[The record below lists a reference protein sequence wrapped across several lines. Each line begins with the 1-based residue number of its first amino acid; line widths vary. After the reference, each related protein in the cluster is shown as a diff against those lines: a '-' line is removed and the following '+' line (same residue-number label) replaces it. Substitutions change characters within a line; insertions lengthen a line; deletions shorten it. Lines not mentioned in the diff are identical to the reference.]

1 MREDLLPY
9 YENELSFIRNMG
21 REFAAAYGKIAARLA
36 LEPGKC
42 DDPHVERLIEA
53 FALLAGR
60 IHHKIDDEFP
70 EITESLLNVLYPH
83 YLRPIPSMSIAQL
96 RVDPEQALLAGGH
109 DIAAGSPLYTRPVAG
124 KSTTCTFRTCY
135 PVRLWPLE
143 VTSAAVLPASAMAG
157 VPTTEGASAIVRISL
172 KCTGKARLQALELDK
187 LRFYLDGESQ
197 ILHILYELLFTN
209 VMRVLVRS
217 GEKKPVLADLPRD
230 AIQPVGFGM
239 DEGMLDYSSRSF
251 PGYRVLQEYFAFP
264 MKFLFFDVT
273 GFDRISRAGFA
284 DTMDLFLY
292 LRPFERKE
300 RLQRLEQNV
309 TGDTFQLGCTPIVNL
324 FELMAEPIGITHSAT
339 EYRVIP
345 DVHRQPSTEVYSV
358 DEVRSHSPSEET
370 PRVYSPF
377 YSLRHVYEGEGGQA
391 YWYASRRQSS
401 RPGDKGTEV
410 YLSLVNLK
418 FQPTLPADEALTVKV
433 TCTNRDLAGELP
445 LTGEYGEL
453 SLKAGAL
460 PKARTLMRPTR
471 TVRPPLRRGLQWRLI
486 SHLALN
492 YLSIVDGGREALQ
505 EILKLYDFS
514 EGEDPAIRKQ
524 IAGITGVAS
533 QPHIARIV
541 SEHGIVFA
549 QGLRV
554 GLELD
559 EEAFIGA
566 GAFLFAAVLERFLGL
581 YTAINSFTQLTVR
594 TRQRNGDLKQWPPR
608 SGEQTLL

>member
-1 MREDLLPY
+1 
-9 YENELSFIRNMG
+9 
-21 REFAAAYGKIAARLA
+21 
-36 LEPGKC
+36 
-42 DDPHVERLIEA
+42 
-53 FALLAGR
+53 
-60 IHHKIDDEFP
+60 
-70 EITESLLNVLYPH
+70 
-83 YLRPIPSMSIAQL
+83 
-96 RVDPEQALLAGGH
+96 
-109 DIAAGSPLYTRPVAG
+109 
-124 KSTTCTFRTCY
+124 
-135 PVRLWPLE
+135 
-143 VTSAAVLPASAMAG
+143 
-157 VPTTEGASAIVRISL
+157 
-172 KCTGKARLQALELDK
+172 
-187 LRFYLDGESQ
+187 
-197 ILHILYELLFTN
+197 
-209 VMRVLVRS
+209 
-217 GEKKPVLADLPRD
+217 
-230 AIQPVGFGM
+230 
-239 DEGMLDYSSRSF
+239 
-251 PGYRVLQEYFAFP
+251 
-264 MKFLFFDVT
+264 
-273 GFDRISRAGFA
+273 
-284 DTMDLFLY
+284 
-292 LRPFERKE
+292 
-300 RLQRLEQNV
+300 
-309 TGDTFQLGCTPIVNL
+309 
-324 FELMAEPIGITHSAT
+324 
-339 EYRVIP
+339 
-345 DVHRQPSTEVYSV
+345 
-358 DEVRSHSPSEET
+358 
-370 PRVYSPF
+370 VYSPF

>member
-21 REFAAAYGKIAARLA
+21 KEFAASYGKIAARLA

-83 YLRPIPSMSIAQL
+83 YLRPIPSMSIAQM
-96 RVDPEQALLAGGH
+96 RIDPEQALLAGGH
-109 DIAAGSPLYTRPVAG
+109 DVAAGSPLYTRPIAG
-124 KSTTCTFRTCY
+124 KSTTCTVRTCY
-135 PVRLWPLE
+135 PVRLWPLA
-143 VTSAAVLPASAMAG
+143 VASAAVLPAAA
-157 VPTTEGASAIVRISL
+157 VPNIPITDGAAAVVRISL
-172 KCTGKARLQALELDK
+172 KCTGKARFAGLEMDR

-197 ILHILYELLFTN
+197 IIHILYELLFTS

-217 GEKKPVLADLPRD
+217 GDKRPIAADLPAD
-230 AIQPVGFGM
+230 AIQPVGFGL
-239 DEGMLDYSSRSF
+239 DEGMLEYSNRSF
-251 PGYRVLQEYFAFP
+251 PGYRVVQEYFAFP
-264 MKFLFFDVT
+264 WKFLFFDVT
-273 GFDRISRAGFA
+273 GFERIARAGFA
-284 DTMDLFLY
+284 DTMDLYFY

-309 TGDTFQLGCTPIVNL
+309 AADTFQLGCTPIVNL
-324 FELMAEPIGITHSAT
+324 FERLAEPIAITHSAT

-345 DVHRQPSTEVYSV
+345 DVNRQASTEVYSV
-358 DEVRSHSPSEET
+358 EEVRSHSPAEET
-370 PRVYSPF
+370 PRVYAPF
-377 YSLRHVYEGEGGQA
+377 YSLRHVWEGEGGQA
-391 YWYASRRQSS
+391 YWYASRRRSS
-401 RPGDKGTEV
+401 RAGDKGTEV
-410 YLSLVNLK
+410 YLSLVNLE
-418 FQPTLPADEALTVKV
+418 FEPSLAADEALTVKV

-445 LTGEYGEL
+445 LNGEFGEL

-460 PKARTLMRPTR
+460 PKVRSVMRPTR
-471 TVRPPLRRGLQWRLI
+471 TLRPPLRRGLQWRLI

-492 YLSIVDGGREALQ
+492 YLSIVDGGRDALQ

-514 EGEDPAIRKQ
+514 EGEDPVTRKQ
-524 IAGITGVAS
+524 IAGITAVAS

-554 GLELD
+554 ALELD
-559 EEAFIGA
+559 EEAFVGA

-581 YTAINSFTQLTVR
+581 YTAINSFTQLTAR

>member
-21 REFAAAYGKIAARLA
+21 KEFAAAYGKIAARLA

-53 FALLAGR
+53 FALVAGR

-83 YLRPIPSMSIAQL
+83 YLRPVPSMSIAQL

-109 DIAAGSPLYTRPVAG
+109 DVPERSALYTRPVAG

-143 VTSAAVLPASAMAG
+143 VTSAAVLPASAASG
-157 VPTTEGASAIVRISL
+157 IQTTEGAAAVLRISL
-172 KCTGKARLQALELDK
+172 KCTGKARFPGLDLDS
-187 LRFYLDGESQ
+187 LRFYLHGESQ
-197 ILHILYELLFTN
+197 IIHILYELLFTS

-217 GEKKPVLADLPRD
+217 GDKKPVTVDLPGD
-230 AIQPVGFGM
+230 PIQPVGFSLS
-239 DEGMLDYSSRSF
+239 EGMLEYSNRSF
-251 PGYRVLQEYFAFP
+251 LGYRVIQEYFAFP
-264 MKFLFFDVT
+264 WKFLFFDVA
-273 GFDRISRAGFA
+273 GFDRISRAAFS

-309 TGDTFQLGCTPIVNL
+309 AADTFQLGCTPVINL
-324 FELMAEPIGITHSAT
+324 FEQLAEPLAVTHRAP
-339 EYRVIP
+339 EYRVVP
-345 DVHRQPSTEVYSV
+345 DIHRQATTEIYSV

-370 PRVYSPF
+370 PRVYQPF

-391 YWYASRRQSS
+391 YWYASRRRSS
-401 RPGDKGTEV
+401 RPGDKGTEI
-410 YLSLVNLK
+410 YLSLVNLQ
-418 FQPTLPADEALTVKV
+418 FEPTMPADEALTIRV

-460 PKARTLMRPTR
+460 PKARCLMRPTKAI
-471 TVRPPLRRGLQWRLI
+471 RPPLRRGLQWRLI

-492 YLSIVDGGREALQ
+492 YLSIVDGGRDALQ

-514 EGEDPAIRKQ
+514 EGEDPVIRKQ
-524 IAGITGVAS
+524 IAGIADIS
-533 QPHIARIV
+533 SRPQIARIV

-559 EEAFIGA
+559 EEAFVGT

>member
-21 REFAAAYGKIAARLA
+21 KEFATAYGKIAARLA

-53 FALLAGR
+53 FALIAGR

-70 EITESLLNVLYPH
+70 EITEALLNVLYPH
-83 YLRPIPSMSIAQL
+83 YLRPVPSMSIAQL
-96 RVDPEQALLAGGH
+96 RIDPEQALMGGH
-109 DIAAGSPLYTRPVAG
+109 DIPERSALYTRPIAG

-143 VTSAAVLPASAMAG
+143 VTSAAVLPASA
-157 VPTTEGASAIVRISL
+157 VPTIPTTDGAAAVVRISL
-172 KCTGKARLQALELDK
+172 KCTGKARLPALDLDR
-187 LRFYLDGESQ
+187 LRFYLHGESQ
-197 ILHILYELLFTN
+197 IIHILYELLFAS

-217 GEKKPVLADLPRD
+217 GDKRPVTADLPGNP
-230 AIQPVGFGM
+230 IQPVGFNR
-239 DEGMLDYSSRSF
+239 DEGMLEYSSRSF
-251 PGYRVLQEYFAFP
+251 MGYRVLQEYFAFP
-264 MKFLFFDVT
+264 QKYLFFDIT
-273 GFDRISRAGFA
+273 GFDRISRTGFSDA
-284 DTMDLFLY
+284 MDLFLY
-292 LRPFERKE
+292 LRSFERKD

-309 TGDTFQLGCTPIVNL
+309 TAETFQLGCTPVVNL
-324 FELMAEPIGITHSAT
+324 FEQLSEPVKISHSTT

-345 DVHRQPSTEVYSV
+345 DIHRQATTEVYSV
-358 DEVRSHSPSEET
+358 DEVRSHSPNEEK
-370 PRVYSPF
+370 PRIYSPF
-377 YSLRHVYEGEGGQA
+377 YSMRHVYEGGEGSQA
-391 YWYASRRQSS
+391 YWYGSRRQSA
-401 RPGDKGTEV
+401 RVGDKGTEV
-410 YLSLVNLK
+410 YLSLVNLQ
-418 FQPTLPADEALTVKV
+418 FQPSLPAEDALIVRV

-460 PKARTLMRPTR
+460 PKARTLMRPTK

-492 YLSIVDGGREALQ
+492 YLSIVDGGRDALQ

-524 IAGITGVAS
+524 IAGIADVTS

-554 GLELD
+554 GVELD

-566 GAFLFAAVLERFLGL
+566 GVFLFAAVLERFLGL